1 MFAAPSYYD
10 SLRWK
15 VSEQRAQQN
24 DHAVLLSPLEAE
36 SIHPHAALVL
46 LNSPRHRER
55 LECVHP
61 LRTRSEKSPLIQ
73 QLCGVLHAPPDTKR
87 EESFF
92 LPKKDSSD
100 FPFLLHG
107 QASKAVR
114 VFFQNP
120 AQAA

>member
-24 DHAVLLSPLEAE
+24 DHAVLLSPLEDE
-36 SIHPHAALVL
+36 SIRSHAALVL
-46 LNSPRHRER
+46 RNNQPHQEYLV
-55 LECVHP
+55 CVHP
-61 LRTRSEKSPLIQ
+61 LQMHSEKSPLIQ
-73 QLCGVLHAPPDTKR
+73 RLFGVLHALPYTKR
-87 EESFF
+87 AKSFF